1 MSDQD
6 YDKIWLQ
13 NTLNAVGIARAAEAI
28 QQTGAALPCRVVS
41 VSGSLVTVVFEI
53 TTAPWILPQITIP
66 KLESQWIRTPTQ
78 VGDFGL
84 TIPADVYISA
94 ISGQGGNT
102 PDMTRPGNLAALGW
116 LPVGSTAF
124 PAVNINA
131 AYVSGPEGA
140 VIQTEDGS
148 TVITANANGV
158 TIVACGKT
166 WTFNESGFTMSTG
179 KVAETHIHSQGNDS
193 HGDAEQNTSEP
204 LSP

>member
-6 YDKIWLQ
+6 YDKLWLQ

-28 QQTGAALPCRVVS
+28 QQTGAALPCRVVA
-41 VSGSLVTVVFEI
+41 VSGSLVKVAFEV
-53 TTAPWILPQITIP
+53 TTAPWVLPQITIP
-66 KLESQWIRTPTQ
+66 KLESRWIRTPTQ

-84 TIPADVYISA
+84 TIPADAYISA

-102 PDMTRPGNLAALGW
+102 PDMTTPGNLAALGW

-158 TIVACGKT
+158 TIVAGGKT
-166 WTFNESGFTMSTG
+166 WAFNGSGFTMSTG
-179 KVAETHIHSQGNDS
+179 IVAETHIHAQGSDS
-193 HGDAEQNTSEP
+193 AGDTEENTGVP
-204 LSP
+204 IA